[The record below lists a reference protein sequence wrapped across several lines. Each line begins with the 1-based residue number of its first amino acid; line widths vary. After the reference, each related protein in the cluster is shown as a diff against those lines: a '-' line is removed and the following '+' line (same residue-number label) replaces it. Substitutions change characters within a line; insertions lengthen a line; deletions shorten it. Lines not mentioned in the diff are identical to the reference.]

1 MQWTYSEV
9 KLVPAAK
16 PIIKFK
22 RLHESAVLPAY
33 KTSGAAGADL
43 HSVEEVLLRPGEV
56 RAVSVGFA
64 VSIPEGFEIQLRPR
78 SGLALNQGV
87 TVHNSPG
94 TVDSDY
100 RGEVK
105 VILANFG
112 KADFKV
118 SPGDRIAQ
126 AVVAVVAQAVYEE
139 TEELDNTARGSGGF
153 GSTGRN

>member
-9 KLVPAAK
+9 KLVPAVK
-16 PIIKFK
+16 PTIKFK
-22 RLHESAVLPAY
+22 RLHDSAVLPAY
-33 KTSGAAGADL
+33 KTPGSAGADL
-43 HSVEEVLLRPGEV
+43 HSVEETVLSPGEV
-56 RAVSVGFA
+56 RAISVGFA
-64 VSIPEGFEIQLRPR
+64 VAIPEGLEMQLRPR
-78 SGLALNQGV
+78 SGLALNHGV
-87 TVHNSPG
+87 TVLNSPG

-126 AVVAVVAQAVYEE
+126 AVIAVVAQAVYEE
-139 TEELDNTARGSGGF
+139 TEELDNTVRGSGGF